1 VAARELSR
9 LAKLPE
15 FDPEDND
22 TDPERQLLYGAH
34 ENSLLFQSTRV
45 IDEGGRVTLVQP
57 PGDEAVGRAYGDRHW
72 FASARK
78 THQPFFYTSPERA
91 LVPDAI
97 AVVMPLW
104 RGGQFAG
111 AIQGVLDL
119 RGEGTIT
126 SELAHAAGPHGELAL
141 VEREGRAIY
150 PPGVGDLRQHGW
162 SVALSGLE
170 KGRAG
175 SVRLRGG
182 GSDVLYAWAPV
193 GIGSWG
199 VAMRWPWVELAGG
212 VREQVISTATILAIG
227 VVLVGLVAVLFAAYL
242 TRPLQ
247 LLGEVAVRLAR
258 GEPGGVQP
266 SARRDE
272 VGALMNAFHHMEGE
286 LEAKGARIR
295 DDLDTISRLNAS
307 LEERVRER
315 TRALEAAQ
323 ARLLEVERFAAMGK
337 TAAAIAHEVR
347 NALNGLGMCVDLVLA
362 DTSSTAASM
371 RVRAQIH
378 HEIARLRDIT
388 DNLLTFSRAPRLDAA
403 PTDVHALLHRAL
415 DVLAEQIA
423 EGGVDVDWE
432 LEGGGAPLPVSC
444 DGYKLQ
450 GVIINLIKNAV
461 EAMTT
466 RPLDLMASAP
476 PPPVARARVLTL
488 RTRRGEGE
496 HAELRIEIEDSGP
509 GLLPE
514 AKKHVFEPFFTTKVT
529 GTGLGL
535 ATARRIIEAHGGRIE
550 LEDAA
555 VVGGAAREGTRAVI
569 CLPLLDAERRAAG

>member
-1 VAARELSR
+1 MATSHLFGVRVDHIVGNASVIGDAFYLVGAIETVATVAILARAYRAGRRDALSSLIGASLVVPAVFNDVG
-9 LAKLPE
+9 LATGLFTNTITLLPHA
-15 FDPEDND
+15 F
-22 TDPERQLLYGAH
+22 
-34 ENSLLFQSTRV
+34 LLF
-45 IDEGGRVTLVQP
+45 
-57 PGDEAVGRAYGDRHW
+57 A
-72 FASARK
+72 F
-78 THQPFFYTSPERA
+78 
-91 LVPDAI
+91 
-97 AVVMPLW
+97 
-104 RGGQFAG
+104 
-111 AIQGVLDL
+111 GV
-119 RGEGTIT
+119 
-126 SELAHAAGPHGELAL
+126 
-141 VEREGRAIY
+141 
-150 PPGVGDLRQHGW
+150 
-162 SVALSGLE
+162 
-170 KGRAG
+170 AG
-175 SVRLRGG
+175 SVLHRYRLAAGGLEQTSQRLRLRT
-182 GSDVLYAWAPV
+182 D
-193 GIGSWG
+193 
-199 VAMRWPWVELAGG
+199 ELRSSHAEL
-212 VREQVISTATILAIG
+212 R
-227 VVLVGLVAVLFAAYL
+227 VVQSELVAKNQLAA
-242 TRPLQ
+242 
-247 LLGEVAVRLAR
+247 V
-258 GEPGGVQP
+258 
-266 SARRDE
+266 
-272 VGALMNAFHHMEGE
+272 GE
-286 LEAKGARIR
+286 L
-295 DDLDTISRLNAS
+295 
-307 LEERVRER
+307 
-315 TRALEAAQ
+315 
-323 ARLLEVERFAAMGK
+323 
-337 TAAAIAHEVR
+337 AAAIAHEVR